1 MENNS
6 IVKKAMYCS
15 GRAISLLNFFRK
27 NDIKNY
33 PFDFF
38 IYDGEDTEVLAQ
50 LKNLDKNI
58 PVYHFQKG
66 GISLSDY
73 ILDLCNK
80 YHIDFLFCVG
90 MGILKGKLI
99 EEYKNRIIN
108 IHPSL
113 LPSFKG
119 LNAIDQ
125 ALATN
130 VQVLGM
136 TAHFID
142 KGIDTGDIIM
152 QAILPRYQYK
162 DYNSVLDFLS
172 PILKKLF
179 YFLDNKLLIT
189 NKETGIVEF
198 KMYPEELLITQQ
210 NLEND

>member
-1 MENNS
+1 MENT
-6 IVKKAMYCS
+6 IVHKAMYCS
-15 GRAISLLNFFRK
+15 GKAGALLNFFSK
-27 NDIKNY
+27 NNIKNY

-58 PVYHFQKG
+58 PVHHFQKG

-90 MGILKGKLI
+90 RGILKGKLI

-125 ALATN
+125 ALETN
-130 VQVLGM
+130 VRVLGM

-142 KGIDTGDIIM
+142 KGIDTGDTIM
-152 QAILPRYQYK
+152 QGILPRHLYK

-172 PILKKLF
+172 PIMKKLF

-189 NKETGIVEF
+189 DKETGIAEF
-198 KMYPEELLITQQ
+198 KMNPEELLLTHED
-210 NLEND
+210 LENN